1 MSLRNRLFRRQI
13 VRNPI
18 HIRKYGRSE
27 QLNDGPSKIDDHP
40 TIMALQFTRY
50 AFGTALELF
59 RSDPLEVIKL

>member
-1 MSLRNRLFRRQI
+1 MSLRNRLFRRYI

-18 HIRKYGRSE
+18 HIRKYERSE

-50 AFGTALELF
+50 AFGTAMQ
-59 RSDPLEVIKL
+59 